1 MRTSRT
7 VSISLPPAQL
17 RESMRLARKENRT
30 MSELVREAL
39 RRYQQGQEFLNSPMA
54 MALAGLQAEAL
65 ARGSSKL
72 SNRQIDAEIAAA
84 RRERRQTPPGRSRK

>member
-7 VSISLPPAQL
+7 LSISLPPAQL

-39 RRYQQGQEFLNSPMA
+39 RRYQQAQDFALNSPLAMA
-54 MALAGLQAEAL
+54 MAGLQVEAL
-65 ARGSSKL
+65 ARGSNKL
-72 SNRQIDAEIAAA
+72 SKREIDREIAAA
-84 RRERRQTPPGRSRK
+84 RRERRKGRPTAP